1 MKVLFNRRFSDEQM
15 QKVVDLGY
23 DVLYIPEKELSPDRK
38 DIYDIDVW
46 FTYKGFEKVDI
57 SKMQN
62 LKYIHLTSTGVDQ
75 VPAEYIIENGIML
88 SNNKTGYAIPMAES
102 VVMYILQLYK
112 NSHAMF
118 NQQENRNWE
127 MNMCW
132 DELYSKTVGFLGTGN
147 ISKESAKRLKAFG
160 VDIWGVNTDGRDIEY
175 FDRCF
180 SIDDCDEFYKNI
192 DVLVGI
198 MPYTEDTTHILNRD
212 VFEMMKKGSLIINI
226 GRGNLIDEHDL
237 IKYMGKFRG
246 VALDVVENEPLSP
259 DSPLWECDNLII
271 TPHNSWVS
279 KGNKDRLFERLYDN
293 LESYIKTGKP
303 LDRVEKLERG
313 Y

>member
-15 QKVVDLGY
+15 QEIVELGY
-23 DVLYIPEKELSPDRK
+23 HIVYIPEKDLTPDRE

-57 SKMQN
+57 SKMKN

-75 VPAEYIIENGIML
+75 VPVDYVLDKGIIL

-112 NSHAMF
+112 NSHLMF
-118 NQQENRNWE
+118 NQQENRCWE

-132 DELYSKTVGFLGTGN
+132 DELYGKTVGFLGTGN

-160 VDIWGVNTDGRDIEY
+160 VDIWGVNTDGRDIEH

-180 SIDDCDEFYKNI
+180 SIDDCEEFYRNV

-198 MPYTEDTTHILNRD
+198 MPYTEDTTHLLNRD
-212 VFEMMKKGSLIINI
+212 VFEIMKKGSLIVNI

-279 KGNKDRLFERLYDN
+279 HGNKDRLFERLYNN
-293 LESYIKTGKP
+293 LKSYIETGEP
-303 LDRVEKLERG
+303 LDKVDTLKRG